1 MKLKH
6 FSLLFS
12 IIGILLLY
20 FLSTLAQPQI
30 IDISEIPK
38 FEGKTITTQGFV
50 KSYQN
55 TKSESQVI
63 EIGNNNSTV
72 KVFVQGQIDIEY
84 GDLIK
89 ATGEIQ
95 KYRDEWEI
103 IVDDKQL
110 IIILQKWNNISAPI
124 WQLAKNPTKH
134 IGTNV
139 NVTGFIDDVYDEYFY
154 LVDLEDKFSVIVF
167 YNSFDVSLFAG
178 QKACVL
184 GSFLFDE
191 QSLRYKID
199 INQENHGIFLPEER

>member
-1 MKLKH
+1 MKLKY

-12 IIGILLLY
+12 IIGIMLLY

-30 IDISEIPK
+30 IDISEISN

-50 KSYQN
+50 KSYQI
-55 TKSESQVI
+55 TKSESQLI

-72 KVFVQGQIDIEY
+72 KLFVQGTIDIEY

-89 ATGEIQ
+89 ATGEVQ
-95 KYRDEWEI
+95 KYREEWEI

-110 IIILQKWNNISAPI
+110 ISIIQKWNNISAPI
-124 WQLAKNPTKH
+124 WQLAKNPTKY

-139 NVTGFIDDVYDEYFY
+139 NITGFIDDVYEEYFY

-178 QKACVL
+178 QKVCVL

-191 QSLRYKID
+191 GSLRYKID
-199 INQENHGIFLPEER
+199 INQENHGIFLPEEG